1 VKVWLAFGAA
11 AATIALVAPTVAVAR
26 SPIASNRTCPPWA
39 TRCGPAEEEFLWPTA
54 SVEPSA
60 YLFGQRVT
68 AHLDIVYDTDRV
80 VPESLKVE
88 PDFAPYRILKST
100 SARQT
105 IGHSVR
111 LHYVYVLD
119 CLTERCLP
127 PAGGYLNFRPVEVA
141 YQRRDAPNP
150 GSTQVEWPDVR
161 VASRIGTS
169 GGFGG
174 LRFSADVRQLPP
186 PSYRVDPGLLTAVG
200 YSLAALF
207 AAIGLLVLARTLDLP
222 ALVAAELARRRARFS
237 ALHRALALVRS
248 ARDYRERRRALDRLA
263 AELRYA
269 EPELAVRAT
278 GLAWRKTAPSDPAV
292 EPFSDEVEDLI
303 ERGAR

>member
-1 VKVWLAFGAA
+1 VRVRLAFGVA
-11 AATIALVAPTVAVAR
+11 AATIALISPAVALAR
-26 SPIASNRTCPPWA
+26 SPIVTSRA
-39 TRCGPAEEEFLWPTA
+39 PAEEEFLWSTTRI
-54 SVEPSA
+54 EPNA

-68 AHLDIVYDTDRV
+68 AHLDVVYDTDRV
-80 VPESLKVE
+80 RPESLKIE
-88 PDFAPYRILKST
+88 PDFAPYRILKRT
-100 SARQT
+100 SARRK

-111 LHYVYVLD
+111 LRYVYVLD
-119 CLTERCLP
+119 CLTQRCLP
-127 PAGGYLNFRPVEVA
+127 PAGGYLNFRPVEIE
-141 YQRRDAPNP
+141 YQRSDAPNP
-150 GSTQVEWPDVR
+150 GSSQVEWPDLR

-186 PSYRVDPGLLTAVG
+186 PSYSVDPGLLKAVG

-207 AAIGLLVLARTLDLP
+207 AAIGLLVLARALDLP
-222 ALVAAELARRRARFS
+222 ALVAAELSRRRARLS

>member
-1 VKVWLAFGAA
+1 VKVRLAFGAA
-11 AATIALVAPTVAVAR
+11 VATVALIVPTVAVAR

-39 TRCGPAEEEFLWPTA
+39 TRCGPAEEEFLWPTTR
-54 SVEPSA
+54 VEPSA

-68 AHLDIVYDTDRV
+68 AHLDIVYDTDRI
-80 VPESLKVE
+80 VPGSLKVE
-88 PDFAPYRILKST
+88 PDFAPYRILKRT
-100 SARQT
+100 SASQT
-105 IGHSVR
+105 VGHNVR
-111 LHYVYVLD
+111 LRYEDVLD

-127 PAGGYLNFRPVEVA
+127 PAGGYLNFRPVEIA

-150 GSTQVEWPDVR
+150 GSTQAEWPDLR
-161 VASRIGTS
+161 VASRIGIS

-174 LRFSADVRQLPP
+174 LRFTADVRQLPP

-207 AAIGLLVLARTLDLP
+207 AAFGLLVLARALDVP
-222 ALVAAELARRRARFS
+222 ALVAAELARRRTRLS

>member
-1 VKVWLAFGAA
+1 MKIRLAFGAA
-11 AATIALVAPTVAVAR
+11 VATIALSAPTVAVAR
-26 SPIASNRTCPPWA
+26 SPIASNRACPPSA
-39 TRCGPAEEEFLWPTA
+39 TRCSPAEEEVLWPTTR
-54 SVEPSA
+54 VEPSA

-68 AHLDIVYDTDRV
+68 AHLDLVYDTDLI
-80 VPESLKVE
+80 VPGSLKVE
-88 PDFAPYRILKST
+88 PDFAPYRILKSS

-111 LHYVYVLD
+111 LRYEYVVD

-127 PAGGYLNFRPVEVA
+127 PAGGYLNFRPVEIA

-150 GSTQVEWPDVR
+150 GSTQAEWPDLR

-174 LRFSADVRQLPP
+174 LRFSANVRDLPP
-186 PSYRVDPGLLTAVG
+186 PSYRVEPGLLKAVG
-200 YSLAALF
+200 YSLALLF
-207 AAIGLLVLARTLDLP
+207 AAFGLLVLARALDIP
-222 ALVAAELARRRARFS
+222 AVVAAELARRRARLS

-263 AELRYA
+263 TELRHA

-278 GLAWRKTAPSDPAV
+278 GLAWRKTAPSNPAV

-303 ERGAR
+303 EKGVR

>member
-1 VKVWLAFGAA
+1 VKARLAFGAA
-11 AATIALVAPTVAVAR
+11 VATIALVAPTVAVAR

-39 TRCGPAEEEFLWPTA
+39 TRCGPAEEEFLWPTTE
-54 SVEPSA
+54 VKPSA
-60 YLFGQRVT
+60 YLFGQRLT
-68 AHLDIVYDTDRV
+68 ARLDIVYDTDRI
-80 VPESLKVE
+80 VPGSLKVQ
-88 PDFAPYRILKST
+88 PDFAPYRILERT
-100 SARQT
+100 SARQK
-105 IGHSVR
+105 IGHNVR
-111 LHYVYVLD
+111 LRYEYVLD
-119 CLTERCLP
+119 CLTQRCLP
-127 PAGGYLNFRPVEVA
+127 PAGGYLNFRPVELA
-141 YQRRDAPNP
+141 YQRHDAPNP
-150 GSTQVEWPDVR
+150 GSSQAEWPDVR

-186 PSYRVDPGLLTAVG
+186 PSYRVDPGLLKAVG
-200 YSLAALF
+200 YSLALLF
-207 AAIGLLVLARTLDLP
+207 AAFGLLVLARALDLP
-222 ALVAAELARRRARFS
+222 DLVAAELARRRARLS

-303 ERGAR
+303 ERDAG